1 MFGARYDPSGSFAST
16 KSNIS
21 IDEILSRKRRLSAS
35 DSDGDSGDEEDNKNH
50 SENESESDSENDNEN
65 DSENDS
71 DSSSEN
77 DTSNSESLSDSSNES
92 ESDDDSESDSESDNE
107 SDNSKSQ
114 GQVDTESTIHNIS
127 TTESPH
133 QVVSMDVDVVAN
145 DKDYVAKH
153 QGIFTKLKKVSDLQK
168 TTSEVDNDVEMENA
182 DDVEKRDLEPLPQ
195 PALPRDKRLNSN
207 STHLKNLNWLASPI
221 YSLPD
226 ETQPFEEFGLSGFM
240 MKNLASQRFE
250 KAFSVQ
256 IAVLNL
262 MMKDQLRNK
271 LRPDIAGDILV
282 NASTGSG
289 KTLAYS
295 IPIIEALHAR
305 TVPRVRAI
313 ILVPTKPL
321 INQVKTTLVQLSKGT
336 SLNIASLKNDIS
348 IKEEGEKLLDNPP
361 DIIVSTPGRLV
372 DHITNES
379 VDLNSL
385 RYLVIDEADR
395 LLNQSFQNW
404 ANVLISRLPAPVNI
418 SEKWRIPVQKL
429 IFSATLTTDAG
440 KLSVLNFVK
449 PRLIIV
455 NREKELVN
463 ELFSVPATLSEYKIR
478 LGSAKSTI
486 KPLILAKYIILTN
499 KLFNV
504 LIFTKSNEA
513 SLRLS
518 KLLEMMMRKLT
529 NQDINVGYINSTNN
543 KTMVR
548 KKILQQFA
556 VQKVNIIVATDLI
569 ARGIDILSITDIINY
584 DMPNSSREYVHR
596 VGRTARANQEGNA
609 YNFVFGK
616 GEDKWFTSLMKDIGR
631 GGKDINDVD
640 VSLAELVTNEDEQV
654 FKQCLQALQ
663 DQITSKK

>member
-1 MFGARYDPSGSFAST
+1 MFGARYDPSGGFAGT
-16 KSNIS
+16 KSKIS
-21 IDEILSRKRRLSAS
+21 IDEILNRKRRLSGSDS
-35 DSDGDSGDEEDNKNH
+35 DSDGDEEDKK
-50 SENESESDSENDNEN
+50 DSGSEN
-65 DSENDS
+65 DSENDT
-71 DSSSEN
+71 SSG
-77 DTSNSESLSDSSNES
+77 ESLSDSSS
-92 ESDDDSESDSESDNE
+92 ESDNDSQSDSDSESDSGSESDSESDR
-107 SDNSKSQ
+107 SQ
-114 GQVDTESTIHNIS
+114 AEAPRSTIDIDTTKEPPKQVD
-127 TTESPH
+127 
-133 QVVSMDVDVVAN
+133 SMDVDVVEN
-145 DKDYVAKH
+145 DEDYVAKH
-153 QGIFTKLKKVSDLQK
+153 LTIFSKLKKVSDLQK
-168 TTSEVDNDVEMENA
+168 TNSEEDKDVEMESA
-182 DDVEKRDLEPLPQ
+182 EEVEKRDLQPLPQ

-226 ETQPFEEFGLSGFM
+226 ETEPFEKFGLSEFM
-240 MKNLASQRFE
+240 MKNLASQGFV

-262 MMKDQLRNK
+262 MLKDQLRNK

-295 IPIIEALHAR
+295 IPIIEALHTR

-379 VDLNSL
+379 VNLNSL

-404 ANVLISRLPAPVNI
+404 ANVLISRLPTPVNI
-418 SEKWRIPVQKL
+418 SEKWRLPVQKL

-455 NREKELVN
+455 NQEKELVN
-463 ELFSVPATLSEYKIR
+463 ELFTVPATLSEYKIR
-478 LGSAKSTI
+478 LGSAKSSI
-486 KPLILAKYIILTN
+486 KPLILAKYMILTN

-518 KLLEMMMRKLT
+518 RLLEMMMRKLT
-529 NQDINVGYINSTNN
+529 NRDINVGYINSTNN

-556 VQKVNIIVATDLI
+556 DQNINIIVATDLI

-609 YNFVFGK
+609 YNLVFGK

-631 GGKDINDVD
+631 GGNGINDVD
-640 VSLAELVTNEDEQV
+640 VNLAEMITSEDEQV
-654 FKQCLQALQ
+654 FQQCLQELQ